1 METYLPKI
9 GMLLI
14 MTFLTSCSMF
24 TPKEDNMKSKSQMEW
39 KFVNFYDIELGSDK
53 DKDQLPDPIDNYNF
67 KQILPY
73 NKDIF
78 FLLGDNSNSIEG
90 IVNPSSVIY
99 RSMDSGTTFTKTSLG
114 EGTITEGG
122 FVKETLY
129 IVLQN
134 KVFEN
139 NKPII
144 NTTVYQSK
152 DFGETW
158 EKIAFFE
165 NTEID
170 KIYFYTE
177 KIGIARFYDRT
188 NETSQYKYT
197 SDGGVSWHTAKGLIK
212 TEYDPLANGWF
223 KSENEIYYMTD
234 NGFLKSF
241 NLTKEDSFQVVK
253 KIATS
258 TDIEGYSY
266 INMDEKSKEPFV
278 VCYKRGSQ
286 GAKGFLYYL
295 NTEEKVPFENG
306 WGVVYGNMMYEYM
319 YDPENVFVSYY
330 RFSYDRGKTWTVE
343 ELTDFYLPAFPKFAY
358 AEDGYIFLLATLYKK
373 RMGVIAIGHPK

>member
-1 METYLPKI
+1 M
-9 GMLLI
+9 
-14 MTFLTSCSMF
+14 
-24 TPKEDNMKSKSQMEW
+24 KE
-39 KFVNFYDIELGSDK
+39 I
-53 DKDQLPDPIDNYNF
+53 
-67 KQILPY
+67 
-73 NKDIF
+73 
-78 FLLGDNSNSIEG
+78 
-90 IVNPSSVIY
+90 
-99 RSMDSGTTFTKTSLG
+99 
-114 EGTITEGG
+114 
-122 FVKETLY
+122 LY

-144 NTTVYQSK
+144 NTTIYQSK
-152 DFGETW
+152 DFGESW
-158 EKIAFFE
+158 EKVTFFK

-197 SDGGVSWHTAKGLIK
+197 SDRGISWHTAKGLIK

-253 KIATS
+253 KIPTS

-266 INMDEKSKEPFV
+266 INIDEKSKEPFV